1 LSKRGAESKLDP
13 DEEKIAAEL
22 KGTTLRVYWYALR
35 QKGKVG
41 VREVQR
47 GLNLSSPSVASHH
60 LEKLMRL
67 GLLNKNATG
76 EYNVQE
82 AVQVGFMRFFF
93 RLGRFMLPRHLF
105 YAVFF
110 TSMLL
115 GYLVFYFRTLSVEQF
130 LILTSLGSACIIFW
144 YETARILREAPF

>member
-1 LSKRGAESKLDP
+1 MDP

-35 QKGKVG
+35 QRKIG

-47 GLNLSSPSVASHH
+47 ALRLSSPSVASHH
-60 LEKLMRL
+60 LEKLVRL
-67 GLLNKNATG
+67 GLLNKGATG
-76 EYNVQE
+76 EYDLQE

-93 RLGRFMLPRHLF
+93 RLGKFMLPRHLF

-115 GYLVFYFRTLSVEQF
+115 GYLVLYLRTLGFEQF
-130 LILTSLGSACIIFW
+130 LILTSIGSACTIFW

>member
-1 LSKRGAESKLDP
+1 MDP
-13 DEEKIAAEL
+13 DEEKIEAEL

-35 QKGKVG
+35 QNQKVG

-47 GLNLSSPSVASHH
+47 ALKLSSPSVAAHH

-67 GLLNKNATG
+67 GLLEKDATG
-76 EYNVQE
+76 EYMVQQ

-93 RLGRFMLPRHLF
+93 RIGKFMLPRHLF

-110 TSMLL
+110 TSMLA
-115 GYLVFYFRTLSVEQF
+115 GYLLFHLRALGTEQF
-130 LILTSLGSACIIFW
+130 LLLTSLGSGCAIFW

>member
-1 LSKRGAESKLDP
+1 LDL
-13 DEEKIAAEL
+13 DEEKIEAEL

-35 QKGKVG
+35 QNGKVG

-47 GLNLSSPSVASHH
+47 ALKLSSPSVASHH

-67 GLLNKNATG
+67 ELLNKDATG
-76 EYNVQE
+76 EYILQK

-93 RLGRFMLPRHLF
+93 RLGRFMLPRNLF

-115 GYLVFYFRTLSVEQF
+115 GYLIFYFRTLGSEQF
-130 LILTSLGSACIIFW
+130 LILTSLGSACTIFW

>member
-1 LSKRGAESKLDP
+1 LDP
-13 DEEKIAAEL
+13 DEEKIEAEL

-35 QKGKVG
+35 QNQKVG

-47 GLNLSSPSVASHH
+47 ALKLSSPSVASHH

-67 GLLNKNATG
+67 GLLDKDATG
-76 EYNVQE
+76 EYKVQQ

-93 RLGRFMLPRHLF
+93 RLGKFMLPRHLF

-110 TSMLL
+110 TSMLA
-115 GYLVFYFRTLSVEQF
+115 GYLIFYFRALGVEQF
-130 LILTSLGSACIIFW
+130 LLLTSLGSACGIFW
-144 YETARILREAPF
+144 YETVRILREAPF